1 MSEITAEHVSKLK
14 QLFPS
19 PEELTTE
26 LGPQILKLLE
36 RINEVVPIEP
46 SLFVIYL
53 DLWREFENNGN
64 VARYLASRKE
74 ISIEQIKN
82 TKALFQKILYRYFDI
97 ISKADH
103 NMADM
108 SDYDKAI
115 GEVDKIAVI
124 MSIVA
129 DYEEL
134 VLKTPTA
141 KSIREESAKLAQ

>member
-1 MSEITAEHVSKLK
+1 MSEITTEHVAKLK

-36 RINEVVPIEP
+36 KINQVVPIEP

-97 ISKADH
+97 ITKADH

-108 SDYDKAI
+108 SDFDKAI
-115 GEVDKIAVI
+115 AEVDKIAVI

-134 VLKTPTA
+134 VLRTPSA
-141 KSIREESAKLAQ
+141 KSIRDEASKLS